1 MFTKNARVLFSP
13 LGVSSCLIIHPQG
26 RLLLWL
32 SNSSILDPNLCWKTH
47 LIFNRSNAS
56 QLVML
61 CLGQVPVTVLC
72 HMGDFGCGIGGW
84 TPVMKIDGKKVRQ
97 GMAILLLQ
105 TIMTVIRISSGS
117 LIEKWCTLMKI
128 LVHMQWKIISAN
140 LEGLSKCRRMVF
152 FFLKYLFSFQR
163 Y

>member
-1 MFTKNARVLFSP
+1 
-13 LGVSSCLIIHPQG
+13 
-26 RLLLWL
+26 
-32 SNSSILDPNLCWKTH
+32 
-47 LIFNRSNAS
+47 
-56 QLVML
+56 ML

-117 LIEKWCTLMKI
+117 LIEK
-128 LVHMQWKIISAN
+128 
-140 LEGLSKCRRMVF
+140 
-152 FFLKYLFSFQR
+152 
-163 Y
+163 